1 MLEELREKAH
11 NLPLSP
17 GVYIFRGADGKVI
30 YVGKAVKL
38 RNRVSSYFIG
48 AHNLKTEAM
57 ISNIADF
64 EVIIVNSEFEALVLE
79 NSLIKHHMPKYN
91 ILLKDDKGY
100 PYIRIDRR
108 ERYPRFSIAS
118 RREDDGALYFG
129 PYGGRS
135 ATASAINAVCKALCL
150 PTCSRKFPRDIGKER
165 PCLNYHMGTCRAYC
179 LKDASEEA
187 YNASIHE
194 AIMILD
200 GKTDNLIRDLEAEMA
215 AAAESLRFER
225 AAEIRD
231 RMRTITLLETR
242 QHVCAASR
250 ADTDAIGFY
259 RGEARSAFVV
269 LHYIGGTLLDKDLRV
284 LENPVEDDAEA
295 VSSII
300 RQYYE
305 MRAIVPREVLLPF
318 PVSDEDALRQYL
330 AETADRN
337 IKLSVPQRGD
347 REKLTKTAVMNAK
360 DEVERL
366 TTKEE
371 RISKTAEWLQK
382 ALGLDSL
389 PDRIEAFDISN
400 TGASDI
406 VGSNTVFVKGK
417 PYKKDYR
424 KFIIKTTDGQDDYHS
439 MAEAVSRRF
448 TRYKDGDEKFS
459 ALPDI
464 LFIDGGANH
473 ASVALGVLKELGIS
487 VPVFGMVKDDRH
499 RTRALVTP
507 EGEEIGISGNPAAF
521 ALVGTIQEETHR
533 FAIEFH
539 RSRRSKQS
547 YTSKLDAIPGVGE
560 ARRNALL
567 KKFGSVRAVSRATF
581 EELSA
586 AVPKDTARA
595 VFDYFHAQGNG
606 ELSDESNNR
615 NG

>member
-17 GVYIFRGADGKVI
+17 GVYIFRGADGGVI

-57 ISNIADF
+57 ISNIAEF

-79 NSLIKHHMPKYN
+79 NSLIKYHMPKYN

-118 RREDDGALYFG
+118 RREEDGAFYFG
-129 PYGGRS
+129 PYGGRG
-135 ATASAINAVCKALCL
+135 ATASAIDAVCKALCL

-165 PCLNYHMGTCRAYC
+165 PCLNHHMGTCRAYC
-179 LKDASEEA
+179 LKDASEDE
-187 YNASIHE
+187 YNASISE
-194 AIMILD
+194 AIMILE
-200 GKTDNLIRDLEAEMA
+200 GKTDKLLKDLEREMST
-215 AAAESLRFER
+215 AAESLRFER

-231 RMRTITLLETR
+231 RIKTISLLETR

-259 RGEARSAFVV
+259 RGEARSVFVV
-269 LHYIGGTLLDKDLRV
+269 LHYIGGALLDKDLRV
-284 LENPVEDDAEA
+284 IESPVEDDAEA
-295 VSSII
+295 VSSIV

-305 MRAIVPREVLLPF
+305 IRGIVPREVLLPF
-318 PVSDEDALRQYL
+318 PVADEDALRQFL
-330 AETADRN
+330 AETANRN

-347 REKLTKTAVMNAK
+347 REKLTKTAAINAR

-382 ALGLDSL
+382 ALGLTAL
-389 PDRIEAFDISN
+389 PERIEAFDISN
-400 TGASDI
+400 TGSADI
-406 VGSNTVFVKGK
+406 VASNTVFLKGK

-424 KFIIKTTDGQDDYHS
+424 KFIIKTTDGQDDYRS

-448 TRYKDGDEKFS
+448 ARYIEGDEKFS
-459 ALPDI
+459 ALPDV
-464 LFIDGGANH
+464 LFIDGGAAH
-473 ASVALGVLKELGIS
+473 ASVALGVLRELGIS

-507 EGEEIGISGNPAAF
+507 DGEEIGISGNPAAF

-539 RSRRSKQS
+539 RSRHSKKS
-547 YTSKLDAIPGVGE
+547 YASKLDAIPGVGE
-560 ARRNALL
+560 ARRNTLL
-567 KKFGSVRAVSRATF
+567 KMFGSVRAVSRATF
-581 EELSA
+581 EELCS
-586 AVPKDTARA
+586 AVPKDTAA
-595 VFDYFHAQGNG
+595 SVFGYFHSQGNG
-606 ELSDESNNR
+606 ELNDENNNR
-615 NG
+615 NS